1 MNCTTIEVSAPD
13 GKAEAFLVRPDGDG
27 PHAGVLLY
35 MDALGLRPRIR
46 EMAERIAEWGY
57 VVLAPNV
64 FYRDTSVA
72 DFTPGAD
79 LREPGVYQA
88 HLARAMKLL
97 GVHDARRAQRDAGA
111 YIKALR
117 AVDGVATGGL
127 GTIGYC
133 MGGALALRT
142 AAQHPA
148 DISATG
154 TFHAGRVVSDVP
166 DSVHRLV
173 GRIDGEVYAAHADK
187 DRSMPPKAIAQFEK
201 ALRQAY
207 VPFTSEVYRG
217 TAHGFTMADTPAYDE
232 AATERHFK
240 ALQSLFG
247 RTLR

>member
-1 MNCTTIEVSAPD
+1 MNSTTIDVPTQD

-27 PHAGVLLY
+27 PHAGVLMY
-35 MDALGLRPRIR
+35 MDAIGLRPRIR

-57 VVLAPNV
+57 IVLVPNV

-72 DFTPGAD
+72 DFAPQAD
-79 LREPGVYQA
+79 LLEAGAREA
-88 HLARAMKLL
+88 HMARAMKLL
-97 GVHDARRAQRDAGA
+97 GAHDARRAQRDAGA
-111 YIKALR
+111 YVKALR
-117 AVDGVATGGL
+117 GMEGVAAGDL

-148 DISATG
+148 DVGAAG
-154 TFHAGRVVSDVP
+154 TFHAGRIATDKP

-187 DRSMPPKAIAQFEK
+187 DKSMPPKAISQLEK

-217 TAHGFTMADTPAYDE
+217 AAHGFTMADTPAYDE